1 MENTVP
7 FRRLENQKKRAD
19 GEVFKVVR
27 DPPLKI
33 MCKKSAFLATISN
46 MRCREHKGDA
56 KPSREELY
64 REIAGSFEAPLQR
77 LARAYE
83 ANAENRKDLL
93 QEIHLALWRSL
104 KGYDRR
110 CSVRTWVYRVA
121 HNTATSHVLRQRRVA
136 RKFVT
141 LEEIESAP
149 DESSGEDAAIRRDA
163 LQRLLALIRRLKPI
177 DRQIMLSYLEGMDGA
192 SIGEITGI
200 TPGNAATRV
209 HRIKKILARRF
220 QDGCSS

>member
-1 MENTVP
+1 MCGRKHEAETN
-7 FRRLENQKKRAD
+7 ED
-19 GEVFKVVR
+19 R
-27 DPPLKI
+27 D
-33 MCKKSAFLATISN
+33 
-46 MRCREHKGDA
+46 
-56 KPSREELY
+56 ELY
-64 REIAGSFEAPLQR
+64 RQIAGSYGAPLQR

-104 KGYDRR
+104 AGYDGR

-121 HNTATSHVLRQRRVA
+121 HNTATSHVLRRRRIA
-136 RKFVT
+136 RKFLT

-149 DESSGEDAAIRRDA
+149 DESTGEDAAIRRDV
-163 LQRLLALIRRLKPI
+163 LQRLLILIRRLKPI

-192 SIGEITGI
+192 SIGDITGI
-200 TPGNAATRV
+200 SAGNVATKV

-220 QDGCSS
+220 HRSSRHGD

>member
-1 MENTVP
+1 
-7 FRRLENQKKRAD
+7 
-19 GEVFKVVR
+19 
-27 DPPLKI
+27 
-33 MCKKSAFLATISN
+33 MCKKSVSSATISY
-46 MRCREHKGDA
+46 MCSRKREAGTSPGRDD
-56 KPSREELY
+56 LY
-64 REIAGSFEAPLQR
+64 REIAGSYEAPLQR

-93 QEIHLALWRSL
+93 QEIHLAIWRSL
-104 KGYDRR
+104 KGYDGR

-136 RKFVT
+136 RRFVK
-141 LEEIESAP
+141 LEEFESAP
-149 DESSGEDAAIRRDA
+149 DESTGEDAAIRRDA

-200 TPGNAATRV
+200 SAGNVATKV

-220 QDGCSS
+220 HRSSRHGE

>member
-1 MENTVP
+1 MRGREPEAETN
-7 FRRLENQKKRAD
+7 L
-19 GEVFKVVR
+19 GR
-27 DPPLKI
+27 D
-33 MCKKSAFLATISN
+33 
-46 MRCREHKGDA
+46 
-56 KPSREELY
+56 ELY
-64 REIAGSFEAPLQR
+64 REIAGSFGVPLQR

-83 ANAENRKDLL
+83 ANSANRQDLL
-93 QEIHLALWRSL
+93 QEIHLALWCSL
-104 KGYDRR
+104 ERYEGR

-121 HNTATSHVLRQRRVA
+121 HNTATSHVLRQRRAA
-136 RKFVT
+136 RRFVT

-149 DESSGEDAAIRRDA
+149 DESMGEDAAIRRDV
-163 LQRLLALIRRLKPI
+163 LHRLLVLIRSLRPI

-200 TPGNAATRV
+200 SAGNVATKV